1 MAAAITGRDSTARY
15 STMCRPTAAWRAMAQ
30 GGPHQEAMAIS
41 LFDLDCSHFR
51 SSLKADIAQYARHDA
66 NVPTRDSC
74 IAANSGDFDRLYG
87 AFDAQFDFTAQRAA
101 RSGVSAPILR
111 AALCNLR
118 AYEINRSHKMSRL
131 NGGRM
136 MASSEV
142 LSTRIED
149 GVALVTLG
157 SPTRAGPFF
166 LLAKPGQPNP
176 VSC

>member
-1 MAAAITGRDSTARY
+1 MSALLRIADSSRTSCEVR
-15 STMCRPTAAWRAMAQ
+15 
-30 GGPHQEAMAIS
+30 
-41 LFDLDCSHFR
+41 
-51 SSLKADIAQYARHDA
+51 K
-66 NVPTRDSC
+66 VPTRDSC
-74 IAANSGDFDRLYG
+74 IAANSGDCDRLYG
-87 AFDAQFDFTAQRAA
+87 AVDAQFEFTAQRAA

-111 AALCNLR
+111 AAPCNLR
-118 AYEINRSHKMSRL
+118 AYEINRSRKMSRL
-131 NGGRM
+131 SGGRM